1 MKNLIKKLFDFIPP
15 YVIIPLLTVFS
26 FQSLIYF
33 GTKLI
38 NSNMEHHSLITVI
51 DEHTPIIPSFSII
64 YLACYLFW
72 VFNYALTGRCGKQY
86 FYNFVTNIFI
96 GYLISG
102 FIFCVFP
109 TYIDRPSL
117 DAIPNTLGKLGMVY
131 VYNTDTPVNLFP
143 SMHCQ
148 ISWYC
153 YLAVRNQKCI
163 YKWYQYAS
171 LLITL
176 LVCISTVVIKQH
188 YFVDILAGIAIAE
201 FTYRISM
208 GFSLGSYVRRLFEPI
223 NEKLHLA

>member
-1 MKNLIKKLFDFIPP
+1 MKNLIKKLFDFIPM

-26 FQSLIYF
+26 FQSFIYF

-38 NSNMEHHSLITVI
+38 NSNMEHHTLITVI
-51 DEHTPIIPSFSII
+51 DESTPIIPSFAII
-64 YLACYLFW
+64 YLGCYLFW
-72 VFNYALTGRCGKQY
+72 VLNYALTGRSGKQY
-86 FYNFVTNIFI
+86 FYNFVANIFI
-96 GYLISG
+96 GYIISG

-117 DAIPNTLGKLGMVY
+117 NAIPDSLGKLCMTY

-153 YLAVRNQKCI
+153 YLAVRNQKSI
-163 YKWYQYAS
+163 SKWYQYFS
-171 LLITL
+171 LIIAL

-188 YFVDILAGIAIAE
+188 YFVDIIAGVVIAE
-201 FTYRISM
+201 FTYRIAM
-208 GFSLGSYVRRLFEPI
+208 RYSLGNCLAHLFERL
-223 NEKLHLA
+223 NQKLHLA